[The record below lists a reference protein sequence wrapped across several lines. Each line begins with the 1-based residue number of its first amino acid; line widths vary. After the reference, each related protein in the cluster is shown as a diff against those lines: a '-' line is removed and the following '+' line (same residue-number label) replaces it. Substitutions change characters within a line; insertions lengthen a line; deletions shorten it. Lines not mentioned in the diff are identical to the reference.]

1 MKRQQPSPTTEAVPR
16 RPHSTEE
23 DAPYSAHSVFAR
35 IAARIDRDLAADALD
50 VTVVPPFGDH
60 SLNHWEIAPEFL
72 RGVRAAAVLIGLVP
86 RPDGVTVILTQ
97 RTAGLR
103 DHAGQIAF
111 PGGKID
117 PGDATPADAARREA
131 GEEIGLLADRIAVL
145 GHLGAYLTRTGFR
158 IIPVVARV
166 DPPFAL
172 RLNAAEVVEAFEV
185 PFAFLMD
192 PANHRLAQREWLG
205 KARSFYSI
213 EFGER
218 RIWGVTAGI
227 LRVFYE
233 RLYG

>member
-1 MKRQQPSPTTEAVPR
+1 MKQRSAPPPSTSPLPRFAGEEPTA
-16 RPHSTEE
+16 
-23 DAPYSAHSVFAR
+23 DAIFAR
-35 IAARIDRDLAADALD
+35 IAARIERNLAKDALD
-50 VTVVPPFGDH
+50 VSVTPPFGDH
-60 SLNHWEIAPEFL
+60 SLNDWTIEPSFL
-72 RGVRAAAVLIGLVP
+72 KDARAAAVLIGLVP
-86 RPDGVTVILTQ
+86 RPEGVGVILTQ

-117 PGDATPADAARREA
+117 PGDATPAQAACREA
-131 GEEIGLLADRIAVL
+131 HEEIGLERDRITVL
-145 GHLGAYLTRTGFR
+145 GHLGGYLTRTGFR

-172 RLNAAEVVEAFEV
+172 RLNPAEVVEAFEV
-185 PFAFLMD
+185 PLAFLMD
-192 PANHRLAQREWLG
+192 PANYRLAEREWQG
-205 KARSFYSI
+205 KIRSFYSI

-233 RLYG
+233 RLHG

>member
-1 MKRQQPSPTTEAVPR
+1 MNGDVAADVASRS
-16 RPHSTEE
+16 
-23 DAPYSAHSVFAR
+23 YSDDPVFAR
-35 IAARIDRDLAADALD
+35 IAARLDRDLATDALD
-50 VTVVPPFGDH
+50 VSVTPPFGDH

-72 RGVRAAAVLIGLVP
+72 RGSRAAAVLVGLVP
-86 RPDGVTVILTQ
+86 RDEGLRVIFTR

-131 GEEIGLLADRIAVL
+131 GEEIGLDATRIAVL

-158 IIPVVARV
+158 IVPVVARV

-172 RLNAAEVVEAFEV
+172 SLNTAEVDECFEV

-192 PANHRLAQREWLG
+192 PSNHRLAEREWLG
-205 KARSFYSI
+205 KTRRFYAI
-213 EFGER
+213 DYGGR
-218 RIWGVTAGI
+218 TIWGVTAGI
-227 LRVFYE
+227 LRVLYE
-233 RLYG
+233 RLYA